1 MAIPNP
7 LDAVRLV
14 STAYGAVEQAV
25 KLIPRVVTL
34 LTDVE
39 RLVLRVNNLIGEVE
53 VTQRRAAA
61 AVTRV
66 EAVVTD
72 AAGVESRVQTLVD
85 RFEPV
90 LTHLLPVLETLSRT
104 TSAEEVAALV
114 KLVDALPPIVDRLDA
129 DIMPILDTLATVAPD
144 LRDLLDVSRELN
156 EIIGS
161 VPGLRGIKRR
171 VEEKQEDEQ
180 NYRADEAPASAPQRK
195 HQDTAT

>member
-1 MAIPNP
+1 M
-7 LDAVRLV
+7 
-14 STAYGAVEQAV
+14 EQAV
-25 KLIPRVVTL
+25 KLIPRVVTV

-61 AVTRV
+61 AVTQV
-66 EAVVTD
+66 EGVVAN
-72 AAGVESRVQTLVD
+72 AAGIEHRVTTLVD

-90 LTHLLPVLETLSRT
+90 LTQLLPVLETLSRT

-114 KLVDALPPIVDRLDA
+114 KLIDALPPIVDRLDS

-171 VEEKQEDEQ
+171 VEEKQEEEEQ
-180 NYRADEAPASAPQRK
+180 TYRAQEEPASAPQRK
-195 HQDTAT
+195 HPDTTAPA